1 MYGCWRLAGFGRQV
15 VLLYVL
21 LLLPAILCFL
31 YVEVIYDCLE
41 DRVNGIV
48 VGLLPGVL
56 WMVAVIFAVS
66 IITITVSRGHLFTPR
81 RRRPPV
87 DPVDWAM
94 VKTHFLSFAAALI
107 PFPVLTF
114 TADLMDADM
123 LAFYDRAQLP
133 GAIIIFVLVL
143 LEIIAMYLQARNASE
158 TEMDRRL
165 GVASHRNK
173 DDIE

>member
-1 MYGCWRLAGFGRQV
+1 M
-15 VLLYVL
+15 
-21 LLLPAILCFL
+21 
-31 YVEVIYDCLE
+31 
-41 DRVNGIV
+41 NGIV

-114 TADLMDADM
+114 TADLMDA
-123 LAFYDRAQLP
+123 QLP
-133 GAIIIFVLVL
+133 GAIIIFALVL
-143 LEIIAMYLQARNASE
+143 LELIAMYLQARNASE
-158 TEMDRRL
+158 TEMDKRL

-173 DDIE
+173 DDVAK

>member
-1 MYGCWRLAGFGRQV
+1 M
-15 VLLYVL
+15 
-21 LLLPAILCFL
+21 
-31 YVEVIYDCLE
+31 
-41 DRVNGIV
+41 NGIV

-81 RRRPPV
+81 RRRP
-87 DPVDWAM
+87 VDWSM

-143 LEIIAMYLQARNASE
+143 LELIAMYLQARNASE

-173 DDIE
+173 DDIK

>member
-1 MYGCWRLAGFGRQV
+1 M
-15 VLLYVL
+15 
-21 LLLPAILCFL
+21 
-31 YVEVIYDCLE
+31 
-41 DRVNGIV
+41 NGIV

-87 DPVDWAM
+87 DPVDWSM
-94 VKTHFLSFAAALI
+94 VKTHFMSFAAALI

-158 TEMDRRL
+158 TEMDKRL

-173 DDIE
+173 DDVAK

>member
-1 MYGCWRLAGFGRQV
+1 M
-15 VLLYVL
+15 
-21 LLLPAILCFL
+21 
-31 YVEVIYDCLE
+31 
-41 DRVNGIV
+41 NGIV

-87 DPVDWAM
+87 DPVDWSM
-94 VKTHFLSFAAALI
+94 VKTHFMSFAAALI

-114 TADLMDADM
+114 TADLMDARM
-123 LAFYDRAQLP
+123 LAFYDHAQLP

-143 LEIIAMYLQARNASE
+143 LELIAMYLQATLRKPKWTSVWALLLTGIRMMLRSS
-158 TEMDRRL
+158 RFSAARL
-165 GVASHRNK
+165 IRS
-173 DDIE
+173 